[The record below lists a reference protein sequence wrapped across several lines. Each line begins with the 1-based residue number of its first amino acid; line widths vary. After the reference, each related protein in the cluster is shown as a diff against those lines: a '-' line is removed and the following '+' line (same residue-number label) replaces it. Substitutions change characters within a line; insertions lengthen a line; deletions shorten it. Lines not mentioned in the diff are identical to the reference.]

1 MFFCTA
7 PVTLPFALGPMVER
21 ARIDS
26 GLKFDSLAYLMG
38 ITRQQ
43 LAEQLSGARHL
54 SFPRLLMV
62 TTDPDGR
69 RFFKA
74 LMLAIFE
81 QVGIEDRDQV
91 AATLRQV
98 IDAFQSRETRGR
110 MAKADIRPAQEERK
124 SA

>member
-1 MFFCTA
+1 MFFCTV

-26 GLKFDSLAYLMG
+26 GLKFDTLAYLMG

>member
-1 MFFCTA
+1 MFFA
-7 PVTLPFALGPMVER
+7 VVPVNLPFALGPMVER
-21 ARIDS
+21 ARLDA
-26 GLKFDSLAYLMG
+26 GLKFDTLAYLMG

-43 LAEQLSGARHL
+43 LLEQLAGARHL
-54 SFPRLLMV
+54 SFPRLLMT

-69 RFFKA
+69 RFFKT

-91 AATLRQV
+91 AALLRQA
-98 IDAFQSRETRGR
+98 IDVFQSREPAR
-110 MAKADIRPAQEERK
+110 MAKADLGQTQDERK